1 MATARKQRS
10 TSQSTHV
17 NECNVCLEDVKG
29 KHKAMA
35 CEICEKWYHIECQ
48 NISEQ
53 VYEFLVKEGNCVH
66 WFCDKCNG
74 AAAKI
79 YKMVCAVKVKHDEI
93 ETKVDFVTE
102 KVELL
107 ENAMEAKMDAKIAEL
122 RRDQEEIEK
131 RRTNLI
137 IYEVAESN
145 SPDSGERKRDDEHK
159 VRSIF
164 RKLQVQE
171 PDVKSVSRLGKKQ
184 DGNFRPVKV
193 VFGSERNKQAIMN
206 RVKSL
211 RISKQKDDAEVLK
224 DIHIAPDMTQRQREE
239 RRGLMKELEKR
250 KQEGEKDLVI
260 RNGRIVPKKIFWR
273 EGNST
278 DQAGPERKH

>member
-1 MATARKQRS
+1 M
-10 TSQSTHV
+10 
-17 NECNVCLEDVKG
+17 
-29 KHKAMA
+29 
-35 CEICEKWYHIECQ
+35 
-48 NISEQ
+48 
-53 VYEFLVKEGNCVH
+53 
-66 WFCDKCNG
+66 
-74 AAAKI
+74 
-79 YKMVCAVKVKHDEI
+79 
-93 ETKVDFVTE
+93 
-102 KVELL
+102 
-107 ENAMEAKMDAKIAEL
+107 
-122 RRDQEEIEK
+122 
-131 RRTNLI
+131 
-137 IYEVAESN
+137 
-145 SPDSGERKRDDEHK
+145 DDEHK

-184 DGNFRPVKV
+184 DGNVRPVKV

-211 RISKQKDDAEVLK
+211 RISKQQDDTEVLK

-260 RNGRIVPKKIFWR
+260 RNGRIVPKKIFRR

>member
-1 MATARKQRS
+1 M
-10 TSQSTHV
+10 
-17 NECNVCLEDVKG
+17 KG
-29 KHKAMA
+29 KHKDMA

-53 VYEFLVKEGNCVH
+53 VYEFLVKEGNSVH

-79 YKMVCAVKVKHDEI
+79 YKMVCAVKVKQDEI

-145 SPDSGERKRDDEHK
+145 SPNSGERKRDDEHK

-184 DGNFRPVKV
+184 DGNVRPVKV

-211 RISKQKDDAEVLK
+211 RISKQQDDAEVLK

-260 RNGRIVPKKIFWR
+260 RNGRIVQKNIFRR